1 MVKIYKNLQ
10 ANAAFISADVFGNNA
25 GKAVLRGFAASNA
38 EFARR
43 FNINIKVNRRGLTC
57 TPLFFFQNNLAHNA
71 LQHFLAFHLLY
82 LSVYHRLPTV
92 AFTPRF
98 AYTAGPSGGTN
109 LSYRFLLF
117 SHLHSLPFRA
127 LPLSLPP
134 RIFVWVLFFK
144 YFLETI
150 KIRTRTPPRLPW

>member
-10 ANAAFISADVFGNNA
+10 ANAAFVSADVFGNNA

-71 LQHFLAFHLLY
+71 LHFLAFHLLY

-92 AFTPRF
+92 AFTPRL

-127 LPLSLPP
+127 PSLSPH
-134 RIFVWVLFFK
+134 LFGF
-144 YFLETI
+144 YFFNI
-150 KIRTRTPPRLPW
+150 S